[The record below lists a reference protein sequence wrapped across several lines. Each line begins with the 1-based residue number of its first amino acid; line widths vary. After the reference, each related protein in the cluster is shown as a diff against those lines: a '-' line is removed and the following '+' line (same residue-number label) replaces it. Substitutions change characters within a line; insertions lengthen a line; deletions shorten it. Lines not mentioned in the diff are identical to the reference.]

1 MLKSAPADQMSLE
14 TRRKRDIR
22 ALFTDV
28 LAIIQDSIRDDLTI
42 VRVWTTTGGSKTV
55 SSTLNV
61 MESA

>member
-1 MLKSAPADQMSLE
+1 MLKSAPADKMTLE
-14 TRRKRDIR
+14 TRRKRDTR